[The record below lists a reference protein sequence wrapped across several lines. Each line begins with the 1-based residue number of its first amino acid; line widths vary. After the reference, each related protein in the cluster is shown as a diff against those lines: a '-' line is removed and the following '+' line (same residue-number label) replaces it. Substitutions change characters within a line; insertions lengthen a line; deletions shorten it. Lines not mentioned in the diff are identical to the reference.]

1 MGSGTLLKLTHDMRL
16 SKPNGN
22 ACVFRAH
29 TKSGHIEL
37 SSLKKQHLKAIGEE
51 TRLLTEKTKK
61 KYTELEPF
69 ELYTFRHI
77 RSRAG
82 HQPWTSVDAG
92 IPRRIHPQEQTIHAA
107 MDQAGLASSGHTA
120 HTAASKAMP
129 VVTPN
134 I

>member
-37 SSLKKQHLKAIGEE
+37 SSLKKQHLKAIGEG
-51 TRLLTEKTKK
+51 TRLLREKTKK

-69 ELYTFRHI
+69 ELYTFRHT
-77 RSRAG
+77 RLTRWAPTMDPCGRWHTSPDSPARANESCRDG
-82 HQPWTSVDAG
+82 SG
-92 IPRRIHPQEQTIHAA
+92 RIGE
-107 MDQAGLASSGHTA
+107 
-120 HTAASKAMP
+120 
-129 VVTPN
+129 
-134 I
+134 